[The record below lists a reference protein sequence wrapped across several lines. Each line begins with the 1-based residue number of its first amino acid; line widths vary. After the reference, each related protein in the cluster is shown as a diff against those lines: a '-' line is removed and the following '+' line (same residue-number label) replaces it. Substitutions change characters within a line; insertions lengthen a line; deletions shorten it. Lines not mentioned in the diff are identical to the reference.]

1 MLDSIKQ
8 KVLKKYPKA
17 VLKNVKYYFNE
28 TFCIIIAEGK
38 VLGKGL
44 DEKAAWEDV
53 FSPEPKKYRL

>member
-1 MLDSIKQ
+1 
-8 KVLKKYPKA
+8 

-28 TFCIIIAEGK
+28 TFCIILAEGK

-53 FSPEPKKYRL
+53 FSSEPKKYRL